1 MLIALSSA
9 AANQAIIFTITDT
22 RFYVPTVTLSTQ
34 DNGSCHSNWNQV
46 LKEQFTEINI
56 NQK

>member
-9 AANQAIIFTITDT
+9 AANQTIIFTITDT

-34 DNGSCHSNWNQV
+34 DNGKLSQQLKSGFKRTIYWN
-46 LKEQFTEINI
+46 KY
-56 NQK
+56 

>member
-9 AANQAIIFTITDT
+9 AANQTIIFTITDT

-34 DNGSCHSNWNQV
+34 DNGKLSQQ
-46 LKEQFTEINI
+46 LKSGFKRTIYCN
-56 NQK
+56 KD